1 MPRPLK
7 SDLKDRIIN
16 AAENKFFRFGFYKV
30 SIDEIVAEART
41 SKAAVYRFF
50 SSKEELVEAVLFKL
64 NDQINNNI
72 GIIVNDSSISFRDKI
87 EKIIEFTSG
96 LFQRVD
102 KAFLEDLQYHA
113 PALKMEYQKMRLTRI
128 NTYYKKLFSEGI
140 KDGNVR
146 NDIPLDFIL
155 YFYGKVTEISVY
167 PSDHEELNYSP
178 KEIYQYLSHLFYEGV
193 KV

>member
-30 SIDEIVAEART
+30 SIDEIVAEAKT

-64 NDQINNNI
+64 NDDINNNI
-72 GIIVNDSSISFRDKI
+72 GIIVNDSSISFREKL

-102 KAFLEDLQYHA
+102 KAFLEDLQDHA
-113 PALKMEYQKMRLTRI
+113 PVLRMEYQKMRLTRI
-128 NTYYKKLFSEGI
+128 NTYYKKLFYEGI
-140 KDGNVR
+140 KEGIVR

-155 YFYGKVTEISVY
+155 YFYSKVTEMSVY
-167 PSDHEELNYSP
+167 PSVHEELNYSP
-178 KEIYQYLSHLFYEGV
+178 KEIYQYLSRLFYEGV